1 MNPKIERI
9 TNEIEKLRS
18 KMSGYQNRLR
28 ELERQKTELENA
40 DIIAAVRGVDVAP
53 DELAAFI
60 RMLRAQQG
68 GALPNLDASPNPD
81 NEAAA
86 SVDTDSDST
95 ENPKNDKED
104 FA

>member
-9 TNEIEKLRS
+9 TNEIEKLRG
-18 KMSGYQNRLR
+18 KMSAYQNRLR

-40 DIIAAVRGVDVAP
+40 DIIAAVRGVDIAP

-60 RMLRAQQG
+60 RMFREQQG
-68 GALPNLDASPNPD
+68 GALPNLDTSPN
-81 NEAAA
+81 NEAPIN
-86 SVDTDSDST
+86 VDTDSDNT
-95 ENPKNDKED
+95 EKPQNDKED

>member
-1 MNPKIERI
+1 LNPKIERI
-9 TNEIEKLRS
+9 TNEIEKLRG
-18 KMSGYQNRLR
+18 KMTAYQNRLR

-60 RMLRAQQG
+60 RMFRAQQG
-68 GALPNLDASPNPD
+68 SAVPNLDASPD
-81 NEAAA
+81 NETTPN
-86 SVDTDSDST
+86 VDTNSDST
-95 ENPKNDKED
+95 EKPQNDKED

>member
-1 MNPKIERI
+1 LNPKIERI
-9 TNEIEKLRS
+9 TNEIEKLRG
-18 KMSGYQNRLR
+18 KMTAYQNRLR

-60 RMLRAQQG
+60 RMFRAQQG
-68 GALPNLDASPNPD
+68 GAVPNLDTSPNPT
-81 NEAAA
+81 NEATP

-95 ENPKNDKED
+95 EKPQNDKED